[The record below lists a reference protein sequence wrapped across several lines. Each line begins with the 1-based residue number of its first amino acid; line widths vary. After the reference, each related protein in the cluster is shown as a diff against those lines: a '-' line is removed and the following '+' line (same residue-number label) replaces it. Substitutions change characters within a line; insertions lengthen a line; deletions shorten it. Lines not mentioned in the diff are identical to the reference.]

1 MHYFKTF
8 IHSLLLMT
16 TLSLPLSSGQVI
28 PPPPQENI
36 SEEKVL
42 QIFNLSSYDDLLA
55 LLDSLEEGELEKR
68 CTPAQLEE
76 LNYFFASM
84 AREGLLP
91 DDDEFSLENDIGEMF
106 HQGGDLFSSRWGGE
120 IVLVPAVGGYT
131 AEELILRTGFIS
143 KSWKATKKF
152 VKKHKTAILIGVAVA
167 VVGGVVIYA
176 VVTSSSAAG
185 AIVGGAAAA
194 ANSTQKPTPNP
205 TAKGAEKPKAEAKS
219 PLIEAPVIQKLVDD
233 NVSSLKEHVAE
244 TLASQPHIES
254 QKGSNDSIGDM
265 IRGVGSLAAHDLLD
279 AAAELIVPLSKLNDG
294 LHEAGSKILP
304 RLVDPLTPE
313 TSSQKRVENNFADIH
328 KQIDQFF
335 STDHAPAYTPEA
347 KAQIAAIHAE
357 QGRQIA
363 ILPPPGS
370 SALGGTAL
378 SAGRVTS
385 VSREATLIA
394 EEAGLAEVA
403 GLKEIGS
410 LEKAASV
417 ASKSLKTEEALASC
431 QKTATLEESAAVAA
445 KPFQLDAAGQ
455 ASKALFDR
463 AEDFLKQY
471 KGSFFSESQA
481 RELIHETGIKTYS
494 RPHGIP
500 DNFRIKLSNTGAGM
514 KYIDPVNENA
524 YIRVMPGK
532 PHSPNP
538 CQQKPYVVQARD
550 GMAID
555 KFGNRVPLAA
565 PEAHIPVEEFLY
577 RSR

>member
-8 IHSLLLMT
+8 IHSLLLTT

-28 PPPPQENI
+28 LPPPQENI

-42 QIFNLSSYDDLLA
+42 QIFNLSSYDDLLT

-106 HQGGDLFSSRWGGE
+106 HQGGELFSSRWGGE

-131 AEELILRTGFIS
+131 AEELILRAGFIS

-152 VKKHKTAILIGVAVA
+152 VKKHKTAILIGVAAA

-194 ANSTQKPTPNP
+194 ANSTQKPSPKS
-205 TAKGAEKPKAEAKS
+205 TAKAAEKP
-219 PLIEAPVIQKLVDD
+219 PLIEAPVIKQLVDD

-244 TLASQPHIES
+244 TLASQPNIDS
-254 QKGSNDSIGDM
+254 QKASIGDM

-279 AAAELIVPLSKLNDG
+279 AAADLIVPLSHLNDG
-294 LHEAGSKILP
+294 LHAVGSKMLP
-304 RLVDPLTPE
+304 GLVDPLTPE

-335 STDHAPAYTPEA
+335 STNHASAYTPEA
-347 KAQIAAIHAE
+347 KAQTAAIHAE

-363 ILPPPGS
+363 ILPPPCS
-370 SALGGTAL
+370 PALG
-378 SAGRVTS
+378 AGRVTS
-385 VSREATLIA
+385 ISREATLIA
-394 EEAGLAEVA
+394 EEASLAEVA
-403 GLKEIGS
+403 GLKEIGP

-417 ASKSLKTEEALASC
+417 ASKSLKAEEALASC
-431 QKTATLEESAAVAA
+431 QKVEKTITKSVESLHMGEQKSLLDSVFGVGNSTKIAEVGRLERQISDWLKEGAKFIRNESGDSVFLSKDGLRRVRFDFNNTSPHHNCHAHVEV
-445 KPFQLDAAGQ
+445 KINDKWVKSGQ
-455 ASKALFDR
+455 IYPIDV
-463 AEDFLKQY
+463 
-471 KGSFFSESQA
+471 
-481 RELIHETGIKTYS
+481 
-494 RPHGIP
+494 PH
-500 DNFRIKLSNTGAGM
+500 N
-514 KYIDPVNENA
+514 
-524 YIRVMPGK
+524 
-532 PHSPNP
+532 
-538 CQQKPYVVQARD
+538 
-550 GMAID
+550 
-555 KFGNRVPLAA
+555 
-565 PEAHIPVEEFLY
+565 
-577 RSR
+577 